1 MAFYK
6 CGGGG
11 YNFRI
16 DGTLRY
22 RCTGTPSAQS
32 GSINKT
38 SSANND
44 QATCNG
50 VFTGGSFTAPWSAI
64 ATDPVI
70 IKFTTTATNLH
81 IRLTISRTE
90 EYDMDRSITV
100 SGCSYAVTL
109 ANTTTG
115 AAQGLYYVEMDL
127 ASISGEVTI
136 TALGCST
143 CTFFSIVAMQY

>member
-1 MAFYK
+1 MAFYR

-11 YNFRI
+11 STFRV
-16 DGTLRY
+16 DGTIRY
-22 RCTGTPSAQS
+22 RCTGSPSKQS

-38 SSANND
+38 SQANND

-50 VFTGGSFTAPWSAI
+50 VFTGGSFVATWSAI

-81 IRLTISRTE
+81 VRMTISRTE
-90 EYDMDRSITV
+90 EYDMDRSLTV
-100 SGCSYAVTL
+100 TGCSCKIITTNA
-109 ANTTTG
+109 TTG
-115 AAQGLYYVEMDL
+115 PAQGIYYVEMDL
-127 ASISGEVTI
+127 TGISGEVTI

-143 CTFFSIVAMQY
+143 CTFFSLVAMQY